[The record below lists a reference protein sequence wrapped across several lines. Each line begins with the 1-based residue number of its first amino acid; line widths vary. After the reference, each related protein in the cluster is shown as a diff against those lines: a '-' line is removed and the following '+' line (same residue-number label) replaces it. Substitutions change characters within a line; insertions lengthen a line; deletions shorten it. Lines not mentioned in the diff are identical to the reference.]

1 MRVPLSWL
9 KDFVDLSMSPESLAD
24 AMTMAGLEVSKID
37 HVGEDWDRSRVLVGE
52 VLEVIPHPHAD
63 RLTIAKVGYG
73 SGKITE
79 TITGAPN
86 IRTGDRGAKVVL
98 ALPGASFVDP
108 ESDGTRQVVLKPA
121 DIRGVHSQGMLCS
134 EKELGISDDHL
145 GVMILDVDAP
155 VGKSLRDY
163 LGDTVLELDLTPNL
177 GRCLSMIGVARE
189 VAALTGQ
196 KMKTLPKEAFAL
208 TTGEEWKA
216 QTDQDPFRATTSFV
230 TVEIHQPELS
240 SRYSASLI
248 EGVTIQPSPQWMQNR
263 LRLAG
268 MRPVNNVVDIT
279 NYCMWEWGQPLH
291 AFDYEKIAGKAIHV
305 RRARRDEDITTLDGV
320 ERKLDEENLLIV
332 DGDGPVAV
340 AGVMGGLDSEVT
352 DETKTILLESA
363 NFDLVSVRRTVQ
375 SLKLPSEASLR
386 FGKGIDPE
394 LTVPTLKRASV
405 LMGELGGGSV
415 CPEIADA
422 YPVKA
427 QERVMYLSTEE
438 VKRILGMDFSV
449 RKITDILEPLGFRC
463 HEEREKPGVLAVTVP
478 TYRLDVSIPAD
489 LIEEVSR
496 IHGYDK
502 IPSTLMADV
511 LPPQRRNE
519 ILDFEDF
526 IRDILT
532 GCGLTE
538 VITYTM
544 TNMESVSKL
553 CPGGTKQNSSG
564 FIKLVNPISPDK
576 AYMRQSLLPGMLET
590 MSFNARLADQLMFFE
605 IGRVY
610 FPAPDQELP
619 TEGRRLGITMT
630 GAVERAW
637 WMASGQPMMG
647 FFHIKGVVEAL
658 LERLGLTH
666 CGYEAREADPFHPGK
681 CAVIHVDGVDGGF
694 MGELHPE
701 VPRRFDLPDQPVV
714 AAQLNLDVLFE
725 NRRVCRYQTISPFPP
740 AKEDL
745 AVVLDEEVPAD
756 RIVQVALE
764 AGRPLIREAVVFDV
778 WRGGKIPGGKKSL
791 AFSLTYQSE
800 DHVLKADE
808 IKQTREEIV
817 RHLCDTLGASLR
829 E

>member
-1 MRVPLSWL
+1 MRVPLGWL
-9 KDFVDLSMSPESLAD
+9 KDFVDLSMSPEALAD
-24 AMTMAGLEVSKID
+24 TITMAGLEVSKID
-37 HVGEDWDRSRVLVGE
+37 HVGEDWDRKRFLVAE
-52 VLEVIPHPHAD
+52 VREVIPHPHAD
-63 RLTIAKVGYG
+63 RLTVAKVSYG
-73 SGKITE
+73 SDKITE

-86 IRTGDRGAKVVL
+86 IRVGDRGLKVVL

-108 ESDGTRQVVLKPA
+108 ESDGSHRVVLKPA
-121 DIRGVHSQGMLCS
+121 DIRGVHSEGMLCS
-134 EKELGISDDHL
+134 EKELGISEDHG
-145 GVMILDVDAP
+145 GVMVLDPDAP
-155 VGKSLRDY
+155 VGNPLQDY

-196 KMKTLPKEAFAL
+196 TMKTLPEEVFAL
-208 TTGEEWKA
+208 AEGEIWNA
-216 QTDQDPFRATTSFV
+216 LTDQDRRRATSPFV

-248 EGVTIQPSPQWMQNR
+248 EGVTIQPSPQWVQNR

-305 RRARRDEDITTLDGV
+305 RRARRGEEITTLDGV
-320 ERKLDEENLLIV
+320 VRKLDKENLLIV

-352 DETKTILLESA
+352 EESRTILLESA
-363 NFDLVSVRRTVQ
+363 NFDLVSIRRTVQ
-375 SLKLPSEASLR
+375 ALKLPSEASLR
-386 FGKGIDPE
+386 FGKGLDPE

-405 LMGELGGGSV
+405 LMGKLSGGSV

-427 QERVMYLSTEE
+427 EERCIYLSTAE
-438 VKRILGMDFSV
+438 VRRVLGMDFAV
-449 RKITDILEPLGFRC
+449 GEITDVLEPLGFRC
-463 HEEREKPGVLAVTVP
+463 HEELETPGTLAVTVP
-478 TYRLDVSIPAD
+478 THRLDIEIPAD
-489 LIEEVSR
+489 LIEEVPR
-496 IHGYDK
+496 VHGYDK

-519 ILDFEDF
+519 LVDFEDF

-553 CPGGTKQNSSG
+553 CPSATKQGSSG
-564 FIKLVNPISPDK
+564 FIKLINPISPDK

-610 FPAPDQELP
+610 FPVPDQELP

-630 GAVERAW
+630 GPVERAW
-637 WMASGQPMMG
+637 WMASGQASMG

-666 CGYEAREADPFHPGK
+666 CGYDAQGTDPFHPGK
-681 CAVIHVDGVDGGF
+681 CAVIQIDGVDGGF

-701 VPRRFDLPDQPVV
+701 VQRGFDLPDQPVV
-714 AAQLNLDVLFE
+714 AAELNLDVLFE
-725 NRRVCRYQTISPFPP
+725 KSKACRYQAISPFPP

-745 AVVLDEEVPAD
+745 AVVLGEDVPAD

-764 AGRPLIREAVVFDV
+764 AGRPLIKEAVIFDV
-778 WRGGKIPGGKKSL
+778 WRGGKIPDGKKSI

-808 IKQTREEIV
+808 MKQTRELIV
-817 RHLCDTLGASLR
+817 RQLCDTLGASLR

>member
-1 MRVPLSWL
+1 MRVPLGWL
-9 KDFVDLSMSPESLAD
+9 KDFVDVSMSPESLAD
-24 AMTMAGLEVSKID
+24 TLTMAGLEVSKID
-37 HVGEDWDRSRVLVGE
+37 RVGEDWARNRVLVGE
-52 VLEVIPHPHAD
+52 VVEVIPHPHAD
-63 RLTIAKVGYG
+63 RLTIAKIIYG
-73 SGKITE
+73 SGKVTE

-86 IRTGDRGAKVVL
+86 IRAGDRGVKVVL

-121 DIRGVHSQGMLCS
+121 EIRGVHSEGMLCS
-134 EKELGISDDHL
+134 ERELGISEDHR
-145 GVMILDVDAP
+145 GVMMLDLDAP
-155 VGKSLRDY
+155 VGKPLQDY

-208 TTGEEWKA
+208 AKGEDWNA
-216 QTDQDPFRATTSFV
+216 LTDHDPTRATTPFV
-230 TVEIHQPELS
+230 TVEIDQPELC

-305 RRARRDEDITTLDGV
+305 RRARRGEEITTLDGV
-320 ERKLDEENLLIV
+320 VRKLVEENLLIV

-340 AGVMGGLDSEVT
+340 AGVMGGLDSEVAE
-352 DETKTILLESA
+352 ETKAILLESA

-375 SLKLPSEASLR
+375 ALKLPSEASLR

-394 LTVPTLKRASV
+394 LTVPSLKRASI
-405 LMGELGGGSV
+405 LMGKLSGGSV

-427 QERVMYLSTEE
+427 QERLIYLSTGE
-438 VKRILGMDFSV
+438 VKRILGMDFAV
-449 RKITDILEPLGFRC
+449 GQITDILEPLDFRC
-463 HEEREKPGVLAVTVP
+463 HEELERPGTLAVTVP
-478 TYRLDVSIPAD
+478 THRLDISIPAD

-519 ILDFEDF
+519 VLDFEDF
-526 IRDILT
+526 IRDTLT

-553 CPGGTKQNSSG
+553 CPSGTRQDSSG
-564 FIKLVNPISPDK
+564 FIKLINPISPDK
-576 AYMRQSLLPGMLET
+576 AYMRQSLLSGMLET

-610 FPAPDQELP
+610 FPAPGQELP

-637 WMASGQPMMG
+637 WMAAGQALMG
-647 FFHIKGVVEAL
+647 FFHIKGVVEVL

-666 CGYEAREADPFHPGK
+666 CGYDAQATDPFHPGK
-681 CAVIHVDGVDGGF
+681 CAVIHIDGVDGGF

-701 VPRRFDLPDQPVV
+701 VQRCFDLPDQPVV
-714 AAQLNLDVLFE
+714 AAELNLDVLFE
-725 NRRVCRYQTISPFPP
+725 KRSACRYQAISPFPP

-756 RIVQVALE
+756 RIVQVTLE
-764 AGRPLIREAVVFDV
+764 AGRPLIKEALVFDV
-778 WRGGKIPGGKKSL
+778 WRGGKIPDGKKSI

-808 IKQTREEIV
+808 MKQTREKIV
-817 RHLCDTLGASLR
+817 RQLCDTLGASLR